1 MTGTIISLHGDQHD
15 AVNALLPWYVT
26 DTLDADERV
35 RVEAHLAV
43 CQTCQADLA
52 SERRLKALMA
62 DTAVDGDAVDE
73 PNRGFAR
80 LMAEIDATPEA
91 PRPTVRRQWRDS
103 PAWMRWAIA
112 AQLLLLAG
120 GGVWLGVALKPG
132 PQPQYHAL
140 ASADQPR
147 PGNIVVVFR
156 PDARESDVRG
166 ALRAAHARLVDG
178 PTEADAYIL
187 TVPAAGRDAALQAL
201 RADKA
206 VVVAE
211 PLGDGARK

>member
-1 MTGTIISLHGDQHD
+1 MTGTIISLHGNQHD

-26 DTLDADERV
+26 DTLDAEERA

-43 CQTCQADLA
+43 CQACQADLA
-52 SERRLKALMA
+52 GERRLKALVA
-62 DTAVDGDAVDE
+62 DTAAAGDVDG
-73 PNRGFAR
+73 GFAR
-80 LMAEIDATPEA
+80 LLADIDAAPEDS
-91 PRPTVRRQWRDS
+91 RPVIRRQWNDS
-103 PAWMRWAIA
+103 PTWMRWAIA

-120 GGVWLGVALKPG
+120 GGAWLGLSASGAK
-132 PQPQYHAL
+132 PQYHAL
-140 ASADQPR
+140 GAAEQPH
-147 PGNIVVVFR
+147 PGNVVVVFR

-166 ALRAAHARLVDG
+166 ALRTAHARLVDG

-187 TVPAAGRDAALQAL
+187 TVPAADHNTALKTL

-211 PLGDGARK
+211 PLDGGGLK